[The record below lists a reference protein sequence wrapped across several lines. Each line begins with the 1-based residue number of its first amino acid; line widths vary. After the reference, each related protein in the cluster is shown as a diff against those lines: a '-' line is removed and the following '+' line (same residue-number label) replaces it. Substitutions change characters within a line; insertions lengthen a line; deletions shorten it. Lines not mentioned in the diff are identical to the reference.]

1 MMSDLRP
8 RHEFALGM
16 QLSLD
21 YRPHHQ
27 SDTLGDDSEMADSCG
42 SAPIPAGIAY
52 RPSPP
57 QQPQTLMNALSSKR
71 MQLQTMLQQRRQ
83 RSSEQRGVSSNL
95 PDEKLSQQHHLS
107 ASLSS
112 PRSNLVPRETS
123 SQTTSDMIRQEVACA
138 FRMSESS
145 KTIQT
150 NLQQHRNN
158 HQQSTLRQ
166 SRSESAVSST
176 QQNASFKRRSPTNDQ
191 LSLPATLSSGS
202 LTDNP
207 HKKQKRVMSD
217 SLLHH
222 SCKLF
227 SQDPNIIESALQ
239 LDPDAIRYESPMVCL
254 GNAGSTSPTAAAAGQ
269 AAANCKP
276 FFVERPSTF
285 KYAINIALK
294 YNASPKVL
302 EILAKAGPD
311 VCMEGDGPMESG
323 SLSIALETT
332 AGATAKAATADATT
346 LTTSKTDDIVDVLL
360 LANPQCATVLD
371 RHYNT
376 PLHCAARL
384 RHVSVTT
391 VAKIHRAHPAAVTLR
406 NFHGFTPLQVAQRS
420 LCNEEV
426 LAYLQKLDH
435 CKQDDTLKKGLDNF
449 DRLLRL
455 DSDTDEAESNEDW

>member
-1 MMSDLRP
+1 MMSDLHPRP
-8 RHEFALGM
+8 EFALGM
-16 QLSLD
+16 QLTLD
-21 YRPHHQ
+21 HRPHQ
-27 SDTLGDDSEMADSCG
+27 SDTLGDDSDMADSCG

-52 RPSPP
+52 RPSPH

-71 MQLQTMLQQRRQ
+71 MQLQTMLQQRR
-83 RSSEQRGVSSNL
+83 RRSEQLGAASNVLNEKFSSR
-95 PDEKLSQQHHLS
+95 HHLS
-107 ASLSS
+107 ASMSS
-112 PRSNLVPRETS
+112 PRSNLLPNEAS
-123 SQTTSDMIRQEVACA
+123 SRTTSDMIRQEVASA

-145 KTIQT
+145 KTIST
-150 NLQQHRNN
+150 NLQHHRNN

-176 QQNASFKRRSPTNDQ
+176 PQNGSFKRQSPTNEQ
-191 LSLPATLSSGS
+191 LSSPPTISSGS

-207 HKKQKRVMSD
+207 HKKQKRIMND

-254 GNAGSTSPTAAAAGQ
+254 GTAGSTSPTAASQ
-269 AAANCKP
+269 ATANRKP

-294 YNASPKVL
+294 YHASPKVL

-332 AGATAKAATADATT
+332 AMASAKTTTTDAAPTP
-346 LTTSKTDDIVDVLL
+346 TTSKTDEVVEVLL

-384 RHVSVTT
+384 RHVSVAT

-406 NFHGFTPLQVAQRS
+406 NFHGCTPLQVAQRS

-435 CKQDDTLKKGLDNF
+435 CKQDDTLEKGLDNF